1 VSHARLWRERC
12 LSEFRKPNLSPAI
25 RTKIDLTSSTR
36 EINWKRFYFQKKV
49 LEQRWCVALSLPP
62 SLSHLSFIVDC
73 GVGWWLARLL

>member
-1 VSHARLWRERC
+1 VCAHARLWRERC

-49 LEQRWCVALSLPP
+49 LEQRWCIALSL
-62 SLSHLSFIVDC
+62 SLSFIRVPFI
-73 GVGWWLARLL
+73 